1 MNRFSCAK
9 GFRLR
14 ARLRWTS
21 RRAGLALF
29 TVRSYAVAVH
39 RIRRSLCSRCLSVEA
54 LFGLP
59 WGCAGVIKKGRRS
72 AWGRDSSLTARGLKG
87 PWRGGLLG
95 AARASMPAASLSL
108 RIPASDAMFSSN
120 KCAGKNGGRFAGLSG
135 RANGARGEVVT
146 YYYWAGCDGG
156 RVGSPADMTGP
167 SVSGKTPLFSKGR
180 LKCSR
185 TTRFAVSEHDADA
198 NRREVRGGAQRS
210 SSRISAIFIIAFCKP
225 VLRSRFP

>member
-1 MNRFSCAK
+1 M
-9 GFRLR
+9 
-14 ARLRWTS
+14 
-21 RRAGLALF
+21 
-29 TVRSYAVAVH
+29 VRSYAVPVH

-146 YYYWAGCDGG
+146 SYCWGGCDGG
-156 RVGSPADMTGP
+156 RGGVRCRHDGSERL
-167 SVSGKTPLFSKGR
+167 GKNAL
-180 LKCSR
+180 
-185 TTRFAVSEHDADA
+185 
-198 NRREVRGGAQRS
+198 
-210 SSRISAIFIIAFCKP
+210 
-225 VLRSRFP
+225 VLRGPPEMFQNNAVRCLRTRRGC